1 MTSEN
6 PSEPKQAAGAS
17 GASPNESAAQRLGD
31 PAPSS
36 STPTDESRPV
46 AESPGDEAAAGV
58 TARPSKRPAKPTKP
72 PIETIEAL
80 LTEAFE
86 TKPEVLLRF
95 GPDKLKK
102 LPVVDDQIKAQAEVV
117 ATLAKSDPT
126 LNGSF
131 KLLQYVASRGVPLG
145 RGTGAPLEVVL
156 ERLRDLALLALGQHP
171 VFRVWSEELA
181 DPRRTPELT
190 VEVVREAVQKVSGET
205 LGLPEEQFKQS
216 DRDRLLRNAISC
228 LSLVRVLQHDWTLD
242 HFIDET
248 QAAIWSPDAPKAAGP
263 EKAAGLLSASRDA
276 GLIGLVAEAYEARV
290 RARDREIQRLKHDA
304 EREARR
310 VEILETQKREAST
323 REEALTARAEAFSAD
338 IVRLRKELDAE
349 RDNRVVDKSHATDD
363 YETLRTRVIRRL
375 TGEIDLLTDALHAL
389 RNGASPVAEE
399 FLDRSLLALSREVEQ
414 LKDAAG
420 GLK

>member
-1 MTSEN
+1 MF
-6 PSEPKQAAGAS
+6 A
-17 GASPNESAAQRLGD
+17 LG
-31 PAPSS
+31 
-36 STPTDESRPV
+36 T
-46 AESPGDEAAAGV
+46 
-58 TARPSKRPAKPTKP
+58 
-72 PIETIEAL
+72 
-80 LTEAFE
+80 
-86 TKPEVLLRF
+86 
-95 GPDKLKK
+95 DKLKK
-102 LPVVDDQIKAQAEVV
+102 LPVVDDHLKAQAEVV
-117 ATLAKSDPT
+117 ATLAKADPT
-126 LNGSF
+126 LSGPF
-131 KLLQYVASRGVPLG
+131 KLLQYVASRGVPLD

-248 QAAIWSPDAPKAAGP
+248 RAAIWSSDAPKAVGL

-290 RARDREIQRLKHDA
+290 RARDREIQRLKQDA

-310 VEILETQKREAST
+310 VEILETQNREASK
-323 REEALTARAEAFSAD
+323 REQALTARAEAFSAD

>member
-1 MTSEN
+1 MSSET
-6 PSEPKQAAGAS
+6 PSESRQPAGAS
-17 GASPNESAAQRLGD
+17 EPSPDESAAQLLGD

-36 STPTDESRPV
+36 STPTNESRAV
-46 AESPGDEAAAGV
+46 AESSGDGAAADV
-58 TARPSKRPAKPTKP
+58 TAPASKRPVKPAKPQ
-72 PIETIEAL
+72 IETIEAL

-95 GPDKLKK
+95 APDKLKK
-102 LPVVDDQIKAQAEVV
+102 LPVVDDQIMAQTEVV
-117 ATLAKSDPT
+117 VRLSKSDPT
-126 LNGSF
+126 LNGPF
-131 KLLQYVASRGVPLG
+131 KLLQYVASRGVQLG
-145 RGTGAPLEVVL
+145 RGTVAPLDGVL

-171 VFRVWSEELA
+171 VFRVWSDELA
-181 DPRRTPELT
+181 DPRWTPELT
-190 VEVVREAVQKVSGET
+190 VEVVREAVQKVSRET

-216 DRDRLLRNAISC
+216 DKDRLLRNAISC
-228 LSLVRVLQHDWTLD
+228 LSLVRVLQRDWTLD
-242 HFIDET
+242 DFIDET
-248 QAAIWSPDAPKAAGP
+248 QAAIWSPNAPKEVGL

-276 GLIGLVAEAYEARV
+276 GLIGLVAGAYEARV
-290 RARDREIQRLKHDA
+290 RARDHEIQRLKHDA
-304 EREARR
+304 ERETRR
-310 VEILETQKREAST
+310 VEILESQKLEASM
-323 REEALTARAEAFSAD
+323 REEALTARAEAFSAE